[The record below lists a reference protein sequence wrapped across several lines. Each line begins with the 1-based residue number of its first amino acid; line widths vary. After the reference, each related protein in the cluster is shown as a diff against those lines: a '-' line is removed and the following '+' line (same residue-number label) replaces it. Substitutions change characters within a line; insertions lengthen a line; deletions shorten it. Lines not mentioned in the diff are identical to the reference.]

1 LKDDPCGEATAAVQ
15 SIPMT
20 IDPLKPQDPSAID
33 ADQPHASDMTVD
45 LTLDGLDGL
54 DDLQAVAD
62 AAADELPEY
71 SPEVEAL
78 DDALPGESID
88 GTTSPN
94 SEEVS
99 DYLNAE
105 LEATLKEA
113 LERIQELEKHET
125 EHQDKHHR
133 LLADFSNYRNRTARE
148 IQMAVDQA
156 EQKLLREFLPVLDN
170 FDRGLA
176 SNYQSVEDFRAGV
189 ELIRKQFVDAL
200 HRMDVEAIP
209 IEIGDPFDAQHA
221 EALTT
226 LVNPTLADGAIADI
240 FEKGFTLRG
249 QLLRP
254 ARVVVNRVE

>member
-1 LKDDPCGEATAAVQ
+1 
-15 SIPMT
+15 MT
-20 IDPLKPQDPSAID
+20 INPLKPEDQSPND

-54 DDLQAVAD
+54 DDLQAAAD

-71 SPEVEAL
+71 APTIDLL
-78 DDALPGESID
+78 DDEAPKDPSAEAV
-88 GTTSPN
+88 SPS
-94 SEEVS
+94 SEEVP

-113 LERIQELEKHET
+113 VERIQELEKHEA

-156 EQKLLREFLPVLDN
+156 EQKMLREFLPVLDN

-200 HRMDVEAIP
+200 RRMGVELVP
-209 IEIGDPFDAQHA
+209 MEIGDTFDAQHA

-226 LVNPTLADGAIADI
+226 MANPALADGAIADI

-254 ARVVVNRVE
+254 ARVVVNRIE